1 MSLDFQSIREQVKQL
16 GENALSRTQEI
27 QAKRELALELLAVNA
42 QDVTVLRQKIESTV
56 RNYDP
61 GLRCALP
68 VNEGLN
74 VGLPLPELESQV
86 TILAADGSQI
96 TPDRH
101 AEVKYAVINV
111 GAIQMRTGDT
121 GAPKTTT
128 ESRLLYDE
136 QLYTPSGTLT
146 DAKLA
151 LRRDLEERTILANLA
166 EGADP
171 PVVTFTDGQM
181 ELWID
186 VAGGQDSQET
196 GEMLEAYMN
205 ALTRLHELGA
215 ITAGYIDRPG
225 ASLVVRS
232 LEVMMIPEAELPGI
246 KNRYPLRGITDIG
259 LYREILGAGER
270 SVVYALQS
278 QQAKSYKGSL
288 GLHFFYLNVSR
299 SERPYLARVDIPA
312 WVAEN
317 PDHLDVLHATLF
329 DQCQVMGVRPFPYLL
344 HRAHETA
351 VVRLPEKEQVTAM
364 IAQEL
369 RERGLQVSGVS
380 SKQFA
385 KNQPGRTRING

>member
-1 MSLDFQSIREQVKQL
+1 
-16 GENALSRTQEI
+16 
-27 QAKRELALELLAVNA
+27 
-42 QDVTVLRQKIESTV
+42 
-56 RNYDP
+56 
-61 GLRCALP
+61 
-68 VNEGLN
+68 
-74 VGLPLPELESQV
+74 
-86 TILAADGSQI
+86 
-96 TPDRH
+96 
-101 AEVKYAVINV
+101 
-111 GAIQMRTGDT
+111 MRTGDT